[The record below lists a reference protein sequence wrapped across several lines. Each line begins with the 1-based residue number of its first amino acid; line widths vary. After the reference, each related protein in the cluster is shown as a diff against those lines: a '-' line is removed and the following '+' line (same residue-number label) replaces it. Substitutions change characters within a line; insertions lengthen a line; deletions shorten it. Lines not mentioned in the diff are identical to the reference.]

1 MATPAAVPKVSEV
14 NTLDEGGTKSRPIA
28 FIEEFRTPGRTF
40 AEAAES
46 YMTHGGSDRF
56 IAPIVEFFGDQILS
70 QIFPFDI
77 KQMAIA
83 LYPSHSAA
91 TRNRQA
97 ITPARAVFSHAYER
111 GWGPM
116 LRIRNFKEEPP
127 ARKKAASQAWLH
139 AFVRQ
144 ADQDG
149 LPHLAALVM
158 FMSQTAAR
166 VSEAIE
172 LRWSE
177 VDIIN
182 RTALL
187 LRTKTSVNS
196 QRMMTDQM
204 IGRLYEMQKGAEQE
218 DRVFRYT
225 SRHSVNERIKAVCAR
240 AGIAYKPSHTCGRHS
255 FANNTLA
262 LGVDVKTAME
272 AGGWKSPSVFLG
284 TYVNPHNAGRL
295 VAERLN
301 VYQYDSDL

>member
-1 MATPAAVPKVSEV
+1 MPFRPALEMPAAE
-14 NTLDEGGTKSRPIA
+14 TLVRS
-28 FIEEFRTPGRTF
+28 RTF
-40 AEAAES
+40 AVAADS
-46 YMTHGGSDRF
+46 YMQHGGSERF
-56 IAPIVEFFGDQILS
+56 IPAIVEYFGEQMLS

-111 GWGPM
+111 GWGPL
-116 LRIRNFKEEPP
+116 LRIRNFKEDPP

-144 ADQDG
+144 SDQDG
-149 LPHLAALVM
+149 LPHLSALVM

-166 VSEAIE
+166 VSEAIN

-177 VDIIN
+177 VDILS

-187 LRTKTSVNS
+187 LKTKTSVNS
-196 QRMMTDQM
+196 VRMMTDQM
-204 IGRLYEMQKGAEQE
+204 IARLYTMQVGRQPQ

-225 SRHSVNERIKAVCAR
+225 SRHSVNERIKAVCQR
-240 AGIAYKPSHTCGRHS
+240 AEIPYKPSHTCGRHA

-262 LGVDVKTAME
+262 LGVDVKSAMD
-272 AGGWKSPSVFLG
+272 AGGWKSPSIFLG
-284 TYVNPHNAGRL
+284 TYVNPRNAGRL

-301 VYQYDSDL
+301 IYQYDSDL